1 MKKRLPLKLLLR
13 RNQNIRNS
21 VSCRCKTTARP
32 VFLRSIAWRAFAH
45 AIASVRKV
53 RGSTSTPATVRTVA
67 PSPDISATRRDLQ
80 STVQNATAHQCR
92 NARNARNARST
103 KNAKSPVVV
112 LLCQT
117 RKTLLRQC
125 LPSSKRKATSP
136 RSCGELEAPSFD
148 MGIPSSRGHHLI

>member
-1 MKKRLPLKLLLR
+1 LKLLMR

-21 VSCRCKTTARP
+21 VSCRWKTTARP
-32 VFLRSIAWRAFAH
+32 VFLRSIAWRAFAR

-80 STVQNATAHQCR
+80 STAQNATAHQCR
-92 NARNARNARST
+92 NARNARSA
-103 KNAKSPVVV
+103 KNPVVV

-117 RKTLLRQC
+117 RKTLLRQR